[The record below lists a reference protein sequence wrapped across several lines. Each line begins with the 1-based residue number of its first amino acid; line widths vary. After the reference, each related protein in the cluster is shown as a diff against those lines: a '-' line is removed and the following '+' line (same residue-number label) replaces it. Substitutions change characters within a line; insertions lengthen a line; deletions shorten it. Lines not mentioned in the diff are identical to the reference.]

1 MSIENKLVSK
11 PMTLNEILKIADE
24 DGYFCVNVHLDLD
37 NVIDYTGIDEFLN
50 YIEELIVADSS
61 WLLTD
66 VAYSVIGAHEGDIVL
81 QVEAYVEASSS
92 DDPEDDMGDDNEK
105 WDPVQS

>member
-37 NVIDYTGIDEFLN
+37 NVIDYIKNQEIHHCKRTF
-50 YIEELIVADSS
+50 IEEYHDFL
-61 WLLTD
+61 
-66 VAYSVIGAHEGDIVL
+66 
-81 QVEAYVEASSS
+81 
-92 DDPEDDMGDDNEK
+92 EK
-105 WDPVQS
+105 FEVDFDERYIFKPIKWMYD